1 MKHTPGPWEVF
12 DESCIRESQ
21 PSKGTGRLSIADCSG
36 YREARIANANLMAA
50 APELLAALKELLHCS
65 RTVDSPS
72 NFSGI
77 EEPWIINARAVIVKA
92 EGGHKT

>member
-50 APELLAALKELLHCS
+50 APELLAALKELLHC
-65 RTVDSPS
+65 